1 MDNATLFP
9 QEFTPEYF
17 EQGYIGDCYLISTI
31 DAISKFP
38 ELIKSFLKIQITL
51 IFQLII
57 LKCNMKTQKNSKN

>member
-38 ELIKSFLKIQITL
+38 ELIKSFFKDPDNFDLSADYFEMQYENPKKQ
-51 IFQLII
+51 
-57 LKCNMKTQKNSKN
+57 